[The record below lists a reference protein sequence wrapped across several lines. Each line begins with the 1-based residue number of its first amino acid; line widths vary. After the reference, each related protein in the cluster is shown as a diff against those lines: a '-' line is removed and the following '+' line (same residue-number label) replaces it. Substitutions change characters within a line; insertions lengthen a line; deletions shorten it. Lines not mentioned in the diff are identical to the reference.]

1 MSQILSLQTLSST
14 SGSEPIAGDSTS
26 SGSGCTC
33 STSSWSAC

>member
-1 MSQILSLQTLSST
+1 MTHILAMQTLSST
-14 SGSEPIAGDSTS
+14 TEPSLPTDSTS